1 MKENNY
7 FLSWQLSPMSL
18 SWLCVILEGCSEEVR
33 KRVIFTD
40 IKEPI
45 SDVDSLNEQFCES
58 QTLSLFLH
66 SHLQSPSCAFEEFI
80 FQAAPSGGC
89 F

>member
-7 FLSWQLSPMSL
+7 FLSWQLSAMSL
-18 SWLCVILEGCSEEVR
+18 SWLCVILVGCSEEVR

-40 IKEPI
+40 IKEQI
-45 SDVDSLNEQFCES
+45 SVVASLNEQFCES

-66 SHLQSPSCAFEEFI
+66 SHLQSPCCAFEEII
-80 FQAAPSGGC
+80 FQATPSRGY